1 MHQLAFSFRP
11 VPLRLA
17 GLVPLIATVYLACP
31 STACHAQVVQ
41 QPNFGVFRIGSTVL
55 VPDRGGAY
63 LGGFSRG
70 ADGSVERGVPI
81 LGNIPFAGRP
91 FRNRAIGSSRST
103 GGVSVHVTILD
114 FDAMDRALL
123 EEAARIREA
132 RENDPR
138 FDRAPK
144 VDEDARKRADFIGRN
159 LGRTK
164 KD

>member
-1 MHQLAFSFRP
+1 MRQLPRQSRS
-11 VPLRLA
+11 RLSWV
-17 GLVPLIATVYLACP
+17 GLSLGIILVLSGWDSPQA
-31 STACHAQVVQ
+31 HGQVVQ
-41 QPNFGVFRIGSTVL
+41 QPNFGVFSIGSTVL

-63 LGGFSRG
+63 LGGITRG

-91 FRNRAIGSSRST
+91 FRNRAIGSTRST
-103 GGVSVHVTILD
+103 SSVSVHVTIID
-114 FDAMDRALL
+114 FEAMDRALL
-123 EEAARIREA
+123 EEAARIRAA

-144 VDEDARKRADFIGRN
+144 LDADARRRADFIERN
-159 LGRTK
+159 LGRSK